1 MYIVFNLLDMKTS
14 LTERKNKLSTKQME
28 GKTMTKNRDKKCDDL
43 VHAKYQDTLKD
54 YQNAFDYFEQDEDKR
69 KPNEDYE
76 SYEDFFDY
84 VNQSGLC
91 FDFVSVDTFENQN
104 RGYWR
109 FQMSWGGPS
118 DEFRIYTDDQNQ
130 IEYIEY
136 WYMDWFDGASIH
148 INDDVIYHICE
159 MFLECSEKQDPCDIW
174 RHGIYA

>member
-1 MYIVFNLLDMKTS
+1 
-14 LTERKNKLSTKQME
+14 
-28 GKTMTKNRDKKCDDL
+28 MTKDRKKCADL
-43 VHAKYQDTLKD
+43 VHEKYQDTLKD
-54 YQNAFDYFEQDEDKR
+54 YEDAYNYFNEDEDKR

-91 FDFVSVDTFENQN
+91 FDFVSVDTFEDQD

-118 DEFRIYTDDQNQ
+118 DEFRIYTDDQNE

-136 WYMDWFDGASIH
+136 WYMDWFDGASV
-148 INDDVIYHICE
+148 DVPYDSKSYEVCS
-159 MFLECSEKQDPCDIW
+159 MFLDCEEQKDLSELIEYEKD
-174 RHGIYA
+174 